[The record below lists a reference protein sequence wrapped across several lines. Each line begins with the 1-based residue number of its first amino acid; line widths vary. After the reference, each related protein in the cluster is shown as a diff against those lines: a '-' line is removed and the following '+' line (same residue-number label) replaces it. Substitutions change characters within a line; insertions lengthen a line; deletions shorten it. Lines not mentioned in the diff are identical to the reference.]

1 MCVYVCVLPEIGHSD
16 PEKLKV
22 AAQDAKRLTPEQLA
36 KRRADIK
43 VSTLSLLSA
52 IKGLSVF

>member
-1 MCVYVCVLPEIGHSD
+1 MNVCVCVFPEIGHSD

-52 IKGLSVF
+52 IKGSRVF